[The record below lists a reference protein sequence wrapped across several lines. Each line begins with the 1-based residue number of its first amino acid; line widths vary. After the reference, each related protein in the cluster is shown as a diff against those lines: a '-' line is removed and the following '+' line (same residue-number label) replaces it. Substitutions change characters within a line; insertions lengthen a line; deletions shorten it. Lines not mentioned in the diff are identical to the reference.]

1 MNTLQKS
8 LILIDELFA
17 SSNKEELKQEI
28 YSYDSQ
34 VFQREPKLKD
44 FRVNTLATELLYII
58 KPSNGTNYSQKFSN
72 SYKEYSSLESAA

>member
-34 VFQREPKLKD
+34 VF
-44 FRVNTLATELLYII
+44 
-58 KPSNGTNYSQKFSN
+58 
-72 SYKEYSSLESAA
+72 

>member
-44 FRVNTLATELLYII
+44 FRVNTLATVLPTI
-58 KPSNGTNYSQKFSN
+58 NFSDA
-72 SYKEYSSLESAA
+72 YDKKVKKLSLKK